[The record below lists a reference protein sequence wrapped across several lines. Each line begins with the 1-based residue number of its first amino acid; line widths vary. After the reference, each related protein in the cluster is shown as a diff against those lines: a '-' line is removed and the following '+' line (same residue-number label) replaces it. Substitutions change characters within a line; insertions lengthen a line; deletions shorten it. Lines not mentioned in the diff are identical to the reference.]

1 MIMFIN
7 VVWSCLFCI
16 VVYYILLSRLYKQFF
31 VSSHDYGTKQ
41 KHVTWREHVQFDFTP
56 RGCRLKLLL
65 VCSLISKVI
74 FSNPSLSAWY
84 CSPIHNGDL
93 RYVKCGLYINL
104 YVFRC
109 ILIWFKLVVA
119 HLFWF
124 PLFPHVCDLVYV
136 GSLIYSAEPSIIRIR
151 HC

>member
-1 MIMFIN
+1 MLYDHVYFVLLFIIFFSADYTNSSLLVHVITELNKNMSRDAN
-7 VVWSCLFCI
+7 VCRF
-16 VVYYILLSRLYKQFF
+16 Q
-31 VSSHDYGTKQ
+31 
-41 KHVTWREHVQFDFTP
+41 FTP
-56 RGCRLKLLL
+56 RGCRLKLL
-65 VCSLISKVI
+65 VVFSCTCKVI

-84 CSPIHNGDL
+84 CSSIHNGDL